1 MKTFSC
7 VATLAFITAAFTFT
21 AAAQK
26 TSAEL
31 EQEKKELRAKACGTE
46 KVDYKQKTDKAQ
58 HPTPEPSAD
67 KAMIYVLR
75 TSMLGYK
82 IASKLAVDGKW
93 MGVNR
98 GKTYFYFS
106 VDPGKRYFC
115 SEAENQ
121 DYLSLDVEAGKT
133 YFLKQRVEMGM
144 WKARTDLVVVEEA
157 KGREELKD
165 VNLSTFELKP

>member
-1 MKTFSC
+1 MKTFSF
-7 VATLAFITAAFTFT
+7 VIALAFTASLFAFT
-21 AAAQK
+21 AAGQK

-46 KVDYKQKTDKAQ
+46 KVDYKQNTDKAQ
-58 HPTPEPSAD
+58 HPTPEPPAD
-67 KAMIYVLR
+67 KSLVYVLR

-82 IASKLAVDGKW
+82 INSKLAVDGKW

-98 GKTYFYFS
+98 GKTYFFFT

-133 YFLKQRVEMGM
+133 YYLKQRVEMGM
-144 WKARTDLVVVEEA
+144 WKARTDLVALDEA
-157 KGREELKD
+157 KGKEELKD
-165 VNLSTFELKP
+165 LNLSVFEVKP